1 MQQKINP
8 FKREVEKVQDL
19 FNKVYGNA
27 TVFNQNERIS
37 VLLSIIRLNV
47 LCRDISKPKKKE
59 LLQIEIEEFNHLRK
73 GLFDYLTSILK
84 NHKRKEVFYG
94 TDREAKRTAV
104 AGS

>member
-1 MQQKINP
+1 MPKKINP

-27 TVFNQNERIS
+27 TIFNQSERIS
-37 VLLSIIRLNV
+37 VLFSIIRLNV

-59 LLQIEIEEFNHLRK
+59 LLKIEIEEFKYLRK

-84 NHKRKEVFYG
+84 NQKRKEVFHGTYG
-94 TDREAKRTAV
+94 QTKRASV
-104 AGS
+104 

>member
-1 MQQKINP
+1 MPQKINP
-8 FKREVEKVQDL
+8 FRREVKKVQGL

-73 GLFDYLTSILK
+73 GLFDYLTLILK
-84 NHKRKEVFYG
+84 NQKSKEVFYG
-94 TDREAKRTAV
+94 ANRRLKRAAI